1 MKTPLRI
8 LAACSLASI
17 GAPSFA
23 ALNVLACEPEWGAL
37 VSEIAGDKAKVYVA
51 TTAQQDP
58 HHIQARPALIA
69 RARSADLV
77 VCTGAE
83 LEVGW
88 LPLLLSQGSNPKIQV
103 GQPGYFEAARQVT
116 LLEIPRALDRS
127 LGDVHAA
134 GNPHI
139 QLDPRN
145 IAKVAHALAERMAQ
159 IAPADAEAF
168 RARNRDFQSRWNAA
182 IKKWDAQAAPLK
194 GMPIVVY
201 HKNTSYLEAW
211 IGLRELGTLEP
222 LPGIPPTPGH
232 LAELIAKLR
241 ADPAKAIVY
250 VAYQNPAPA
259 QYVSGQ
265 VKVPAVMIPFTV
277 GGTDRAKNLFGLFDD
292 TIARLLEAQILE
304 AQK

>member
-8 LAACSLASI
+8 LTVLWLASI
-17 GAPSFA
+17 GTPGFA
-23 ALNVLACEPEWGAL
+23 AMNVFACEPEWGAI
-37 VSEIAGDKAKVYVA
+37 VNEIAGDKAKVYVA

-58 HHIQARPALIA
+58 HHVQARPALIA
-69 RARSADLV
+69 RARTADLL

-88 LPLLLSQGSNPKIQV
+88 LPLLLTKGANPSIQV

-116 LLEIPRALDRS
+116 LLEVPRVLDRS

-145 IAKVAHALAERMAQ
+145 IAKVADALSARMAQ
-159 IAPADAEAF
+159 IAPADAETF
-168 RARNRDFQSRWNAA
+168 RARNRDFQNRWSAA
-182 IKKWDAQAAPLK
+182 IERWEAQAAPLK

-201 HKNTSYLEAW
+201 HKNMSYLEAW
-211 IGLRELGTLEP
+211 LGLREVGTLEP
-222 LPGIPPTPGH
+222 LPGIPPAPSH

-241 ADPAKAIVY
+241 ADPARAIVY
-250 VAYQNPAPA
+250 AAYQSPQAA
-259 QYVSGQ
+259 QFVSEQ
-265 VKVPAVMIPFTV
+265 AKAPAVMIPFTV
-277 GGTDRAKNLFGLFDD
+277 GGSDRAKDLFGLFDD
-292 TIARLLEAQILE
+292 TIARLLDTL
-304 AQK
+304 K

>member
-1 MKTPLRI
+1 MKTPLCI
-8 LAACSLASI
+8 LAALTLAVAA
-17 GAPSFA
+17 APVHA
-23 ALNVLACEPEWGAL
+23 TLNVLACEPEWGAL

-58 HHIQARPALIA
+58 HHVQARPALIA
-69 RARSADLV
+69 RARSADLL

-88 LPLLLSQGSNPKIQV
+88 LPLLLSKGANPSIQV

-116 LLEIPRALDRS
+116 LLELPRALDRS

-145 IAKVAHALAERMAQ
+145 IAKVADALAERMAQ
-159 IAPADAEAF
+159 IAPADAETF
-168 RARNRDFQSRWNAA
+168 RARNRDFQSRWQTA
-182 IKKWDAQAAPLK
+182 IKRWEAQAAPLQE
-194 GMPIVVY
+194 MPIVVY
-201 HKNTSYLEAW
+201 HKNVSYLENW
-211 IGLRELGTLEP
+211 LGLKEIGTLEP
-222 LPGIPPTPGH
+222 LPGIPPTPSH

-241 ADPAKAIVY
+241 ADPARAIIY
-250 VAYQNPAPA
+250 AAYQSPQAAEFVSA
-259 QYVSGQ
+259 QS
-265 VKVPAVMIPFTV
+265 KVPAVMIPFTV
-277 GGTDRAKNLFGLFDD
+277 GGSDRAKDLFGLFDD
-292 TIARLLEAQILE
+292 TISRLLD

>member
-1 MKTPLRI
+1 MKDLFRI
-8 LAACSLASI
+8 LATFLLAA
-17 GAPSFA
+17 GAVVPSHA

-37 VSEIAGDKAKVYVA
+37 VNEIAGDKANVFVA

-83 LEVGW
+83 LEAGW
-88 LPLLLSQGSNPKIQV
+88 LPLLLSQGANPRIQV

-116 LLEIPRALDRS
+116 LREVPRTLDRS

-145 IAKVAHALAERMAQ
+145 IAKVADALTERMAQ
-159 IAPADAEAF
+159 IAPGDAETF
-168 RARNRDFQSRWNAA
+168 RTRNRDFQGRWSDA
-182 IKKWDAQAAPLK
+182 IKRWETQAAPLK
-194 GMPIVVY
+194 GMPIVVS
-201 HKNTSYLEAW
+201 HKNMSYLEAW
-211 IGLRELGTLEP
+211 LGLRQLGTLEP

-232 LAELIAKLR
+232 LADLITKLR
-241 ADPAKAIVY
+241 TEPAKAIVY
-250 VAYQNPAPA
+250 AAYQNPQSARFVA
-259 QYVSGQ
+259 EQ
-265 VKVPAVMIPFTV
+265 VKVAVVALPFTV
-277 GGTDRAKNLFGLFDD
+277 GGTDRAKDLFGLFDD
-292 TIARLLEAQILE
+292 TIVRLLEAQ
-304 AQK
+304 Q

>member
-1 MKTPLRI
+1 MKSLLRI
-8 LAACSLASI
+8 LAMLSLAAF

-37 VSEIAGDKAKVYVA
+37 VKELAGDKAKVYVA

-58 HHIQARPALIA
+58 HQVQARPALIA
-69 RARSADLV
+69 RARSADLL

-88 LPLLLSQGSNPKIQV
+88 LPLLLSQGANPNIQV
-103 GQPGYFEAARQVT
+103 GQPGYFEAARQVQ
-116 LLEIPRALDRS
+116 LLEVPRVLDRS

-145 IAKVAHALAERMAQ
+145 IAKVADALTERMAQ
-159 IAPADAEAF
+159 IAPADAETF
-168 RARNRDFQSRWNAA
+168 RARNRDFQSRWSAA
-182 IKKWDAQAAPLK
+182 IKRWEAQAAPLK

-201 HKNTSYLEAW
+201 HKNASYLEAW
-211 IGLRELGTLEP
+211 LGLRELGTLEP
-222 LPGIPPTPGH
+222 LPGIPPTPSH
-232 LAELIAKLR
+232 LADLITKLR

-250 VAYQNPAPA
+250 AAYQNPQPA
-259 QYVSGQ
+259 QFVAEQ
-265 VKVPAVMIPFTV
+265 VKVPVVEIPFTV
-277 GGTDRAKNLFGLFDD
+277 GGDERASDLFGLFDD
-292 TIARLLEAQILE
+292 TIARLLVAQR
-304 AQK
+304 

>member
-1 MKTPLRI
+1 MKHLFRI
-8 LAACSLASI
+8 LGI
-17 GAPSFA
+17 A
-23 ALNVLACEPEWGAL
+23 ALGAATLPCQAALSVLACEPEWGAL
-37 VSEIAGDKAKVYVA
+37 VGELAGDKAKVYVA

-69 RARSADLV
+69 RARSADLL

-88 LPLLLSQGSNPKIQV
+88 LPLLLSQGANPKIRP

-116 LLEIPRALDRS
+116 LLETPRALDRS

-145 IAKVAHALAERMAQ
+145 IAKVADALTERMAQ
-159 IAPADAEAF
+159 IAPADAGTF
-168 RARNRDFQSRWNAA
+168 RARNADFQNRWSAA
-182 IKKWDAQAAPLK
+182 IKRWETQAAPLK

-201 HKNTSYLEAW
+201 HKNVTYLEAW
-211 IGLRELGTLEP
+211 LGLRQLGTLEP
-222 LPGIPPTPGH
+222 LPGIPPTPSH
-232 LAELIAKLR
+232 LASLIAKLR
-241 ADPAKAIVY
+241 AEPAKAIVY
-250 VAYQNPAPA
+250 AAYQNPQAA
-259 QYVSGQ
+259 EYVAGQ
-265 VKVPAVMIPFTV
+265 VKEPAVMIPFTV
-277 GGTDRAKNLFGLFDD
+277 GGTERARDLFGLFDD
-292 TIARLLEAQILE
+292 TIARLAD